1 MIDTILDTCRHLLEI
16 NDDRQSSYWLVSQM
30 VEMRLWCA
38 SEHDVRAALK
48 EHVREH
54 DERSQFVKV
63 AEDEYALRSWPT
75 R

>member
-1 MIDTILDTCRHLLEI
+1 MIDTILDTCRHVLQI
-16 NDDRQSSYWLVSQM
+16 NGDRKSSYWLVSQM
-30 VEMRLWCA
+30 VEMRLWRA

-48 EHVREH
+48 EH